1 MTNALNE
8 LDSLVAELDLDR
20 RKQQAPS
27 ALDQGGQG
35 GADYKRPII
44 STQFFEACPRCH
56 SKDVSTNKGKGYSL
70 CEVCGFAVDPTNRIS
85 ARQRQANL
93 QPVSQSTR
101 DKLALLQ
108 VTHIHHNQRM
118 LQENDQANWEL
129 FHACQHND
137 IKTIK
142 RLLDLGYEINAVD
155 TDTGSTP
162 LHWACSKSQQHAI
175 RFLVERGANIN
186 AQNRRGF
193 TPLHSLIINR
203 VEPLAFWLI
212 KKGADIRIT
221 NNEGH
226 TPVDLAL
233 PWTQKEME
241 ELYLKVKAGQ
251 ISMAGDQ
258 TPHVV
263 KQSLR
268 MDAGNAQ
275 GGQSDKEVMK
285 VFLKNDAYKSMIVG
299 PNSTANDLCDQM
311 AEKLSLGPDFSRN
324 FEVFERVKNGD
335 QYVER
340 RIPPTANVF
349 ALKTKWPLIFGK
361 SGNETHLH
369 CRFIVHTKTGSS
381 QDAQLKFRTAV
392 YGATSD

>member
-1 MTNALNE
+1 MANALNE

-20 RKQQAPS
+20 RQQQAPS
-27 ALDQGGQG
+27 PVDRAAMGQG
-35 GADYKRPII
+35 GDYKRPII
-44 STQFFEACPRCH
+44 STQFFDNCPRCH
-56 SKDVSTNKGKGYSL
+56 SKDVSTNRGKGYSV
-70 CEVCGFAVDPTNRIS
+70 CETCGFAVDPTNRIS

-93 QPVSQSTR
+93 QPVSQATR

-108 VTHIHHNQRM
+108 VTHIRHNQKM
-118 LQENDQANWEL
+118 LQENEQANWEL

-142 RLLDLGYEINAVD
+142 RLLDLGYDINTVD

-186 AQNRRGF
+186 AQNKRGF

-241 ELYLKVKAGQ
+241 ELFFKVKAGEV
-251 ISMAGDQ
+251 SMAGDHAPQ
-258 TPHVV
+258 VV
-263 KQSLR
+263 RQPLR
-268 MDAGNAQ
+268 MDAPAQNAQ
-275 GGQSDKEVMK
+275 PEKEVMK
-285 VFLKNDAYKSMIVG
+285 VFLKNDAYKSMILG

-324 FEVFERVKNGD
+324 FEVYERVKNGD

-340 RIPPTANVF
+340 KIPATANVYV
-349 ALKTKWPLIFGK
+349 LKSKWPLIFGK

-369 CRFIVHTKTGSS
+369 CRFIVHIKSGSS
-381 QDAQLKFRTAV
+381 QDAQLKFRTAL